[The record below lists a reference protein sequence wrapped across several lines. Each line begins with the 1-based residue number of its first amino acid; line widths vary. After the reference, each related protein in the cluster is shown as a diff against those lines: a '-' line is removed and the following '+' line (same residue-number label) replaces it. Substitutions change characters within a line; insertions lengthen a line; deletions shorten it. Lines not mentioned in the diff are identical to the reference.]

1 MSKSPDQIDKELMFW
16 LTTYAKGIKKAIT
29 SKELEEQL
37 GLSGVQIR
45 EAVNRLR
52 SRGELVGSISNKKDQ
67 TGGYF
72 LCTTP
77 DEAHITL
84 RHLKARTCG
93 IYNAIRGMEDGLVQ
107 KFGNQINFIS

>member
-1 MSKSPDQIDKELMFW
+1 MSRTPDQIDRDLMFW

-29 SKELEEQL
+29 SKELEETL

-52 SRGELVGSISNKKDQ
+52 SRGELVGSVSNKKDQ

-72 LCTTP
+72 LCMTP
-77 DEAHITL
+77 DEAYITL
-84 RHLKARTCG
+84 RHMKARISG
-93 IYNAIRGMEDGLVQ
+93 IHNAIRGMEDGLAD
-107 KFGNQINFIS
+107 KFGNQINFI

>member
-1 MSKSPDQIDKELMFW
+1 MSRTPDQIDKDLMFW

-29 SKELEEQL
+29 SKELEEKL
-37 GLSGVQIR
+37 DLSGVQIR

-72 LCTTP
+72 ICMTP
-77 DEAHITL
+77 EEVHVTL
-84 RHLKARTCG
+84 KHLKARTCG
-93 IYNAIRGMEDGLVQ
+93 IYNAIRGMEDGLVT
-107 KFGNQINFIS
+107 KFGNQLNFMN